1 MNLITLDEVREE
13 YDRNPYAT
21 PLEHVANLVEQ
32 DDEEDEL
39 DKGKLDE

>member
-1 MNLITLDEVREE
+1 MNPTLDEVREE
-13 YDRNPYAT
+13 YDRNPCAT

-32 DDEEDEL
+32 DEEDEL